1 MAGTAIIVLGPPAA
15 GKGTQAW
22 RLSEEF
28 GLPRI
33 STGDMLRE
41 AVRDGTELGN
51 RARGFMES
59 GGLVPDTLVDA
70 IVRARLGRADCAAGF
85 ILDGYPRT
93 RAQAESLDAI
103 CREIG
108 TQVCVV
114 GIRAGDEVLVARIA
128 SRWSCGKCGRV
139 FNAANRP
146 ADGRCDQ
153 CGAEL
158 VHRTDDSVDVFR
170 DRLEVYRRQTAPL
183 IEYYRSIGVFREV
196 DGELTIDE
204 IYGLVSEIVRGQ
216 LRGQGVTAV

>member
-28 GLPRI
+28 GVPRI

-41 AVRDGTELGN
+41 AVREGSGLG
-51 RARGFMES
+51 RQAQEYMET
-59 GGLVPDTLVDA
+59 GGLVPDSLVDA
-70 IVRARLGRADCAAGF
+70 IVRARLARADCAAGF

-93 RAQAESLDAI
+93 RAQAESLDGI

-108 TQVCVV
+108 AGVCVV
-114 GIRAGDEVLVARIA
+114 GIRASDEVLIARIA
-128 SRWSCGKCGRV
+128 SRWSCGKCGKV
-139 FNAANRP
+139 FNAASRP

-158 VHRTDDSVDVFR
+158 VHRTDDSAEVFR

-183 IEYYRSIGVFREV
+183 IEYYGGLGVFREV
-196 DGELTIDE
+196 DGELSIDE
-204 IYGLVSEIVRGQ
+204 IYALVSGIVRGQ
-216 LRGQGVTAV
+216 LQGVTAV